1 MITFEIVSINLNLLL
16 CLLYKLSFY
25 DDKIILYVLIFLLKI
40 LCSLQDLKK
49 KNCGA
54 SKKGRP
60 LIMRMSICL

>member
-49 KNCGA
+49 KIVVHP
-54 SKKGRP
+54 KRED
-60 LIMRMSICL
+60 L